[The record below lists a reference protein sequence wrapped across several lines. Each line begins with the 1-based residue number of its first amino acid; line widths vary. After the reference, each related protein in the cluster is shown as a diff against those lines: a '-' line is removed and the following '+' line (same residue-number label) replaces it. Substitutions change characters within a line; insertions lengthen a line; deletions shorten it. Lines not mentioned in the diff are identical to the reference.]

1 MTIETKRAMKKVK
14 SDSKVKI
21 FVPLAFSRKKSF
33 DKRMTEF
40 PKPELERV
48 FERLT
53 FSCVRFQVLQ
63 FFLLLFVVMKKLG
76 NNKSGAIKRS

>member
-21 FVPLAFSRKKSF
+21 FVSVAFSRKKSF

-48 FERLT
+48 FERL
-53 FSCVRFQVLQ
+53 
-63 FFLLLFVVMKKLG
+63 
-76 NNKSGAIKRS
+76 